1 MAAAISLELTKVGT
15 NYIPNGILF
24 PVQCIYGLWSKA
36 VHCEGRRGA
45 IWDENLLSLLWGNPF
60 PVLTLG
66 M

>member
-24 PVQCIYGLWSKA
+24 PVHGLWLKA
-36 VHCEGRRGA
+36 VHSKGRRGA